1 MGNKYDKVQND
12 DELKW
17 QRTKRRQCLNSKSKK
32 LCNLEDEKYK
42 IIKDKCDKS
51 EKVKILQKK
60 KKQNEKGQTVTQ

>member
-1 MGNKYDKVQND
+1 MQND

-51 EKVKILQKK
+51 DKIKNITK
-60 KKQNEKGQTVTQ
+60 RKEAKW